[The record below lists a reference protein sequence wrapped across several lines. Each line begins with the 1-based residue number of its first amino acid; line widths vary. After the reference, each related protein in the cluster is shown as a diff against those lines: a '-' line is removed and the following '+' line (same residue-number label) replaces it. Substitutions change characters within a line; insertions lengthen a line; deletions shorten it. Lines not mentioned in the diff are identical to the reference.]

1 MGKFRSWLGFEGLY
15 VVEPVGRSGVLLYS
29 GRKKISFS
37 ITLTT
42 TSMLLYV
49 MKMVVRDGNLR
60 DSIEILILLGEVNPG
75 IY

>member
-49 MKMVVRDGNLR
+49 MKMVDRDGNLR
-60 DSIEILILLGEVNPG
+60 DFTDIPIMLEEVNSG
-75 IY
+75 IC